1 MEICSRFTGMER
13 KDGAFLLHTDNAD
26 VKVCFVTDEIVRV
39 RASFDHELAEESYIL
54 MTTAWEDRMDDLFK
68 GERTRVEPFAAEVVE
83 DDKTIT
89 FATGKV
95 TLVVE
100 KDPINF
106 KLLSADG
113 SELYSTLPGNPFVK
127 DSNNR
132 VVAYSRM
139 KEDDCFYGFGEK
151 TGELDKNKTFQRE
164 RATDAMGYDAEKMDT
179 LYKHIPFYIRLD
191 RDTKKAVG
199 VFYHNFYESVFNM
212 GRETVSYTHLTL
224 PTIA

>member
-1 MEICSRFTGMER
+1 M
-13 KDGAFLLHTDNAD
+13 
-26 VKVCFVTDEIVRV
+26 
-39 RASFDHELAEESYIL
+39 
-54 MTTAWEDRMDDLFK
+54 
-68 GERTRVEPFAAEVVE
+68 
-83 DDKTIT
+83 
-89 FATGKV
+89 

-151 TGELDKNKTFQRE
+151 TGHLDKKGR
-164 RATDAMGYDAEKMDT
+164 
-179 LYKHIPFYIRLD
+179 RLRHVPQGRHRPRPRD
-191 RDTKKAVG
+191 R
-199 VFYHNFYESVFNM
+199 
-212 GRETVSYTHLTL
+212 
-224 PTIA
+224 